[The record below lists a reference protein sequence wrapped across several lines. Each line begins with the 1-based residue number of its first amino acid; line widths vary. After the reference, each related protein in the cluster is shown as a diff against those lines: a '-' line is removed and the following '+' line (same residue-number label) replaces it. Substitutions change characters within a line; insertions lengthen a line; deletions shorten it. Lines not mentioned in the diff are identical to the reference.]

1 MPADWSQAFDD
12 PIPLPDGRELRTL
25 REAADYILALP
36 GHTRQSE
43 PWQIAAQMLLTVA
56 EGRGPLMFA
65 DIGMRRAIHHGRP
78 APEKLPRRKRAKV
91 YRIVG

>member
-25 REAADYILALP
+25 REAGDYILALT
-36 GHTRQSE
+36 GKTRQSK
-43 PWQIAAQMLLTVA
+43 PWQIATRMLLTVA

-78 APEKLPRRKRAKV
+78 APEKPPRRKRAKAF
-91 YRIVG
+91 RLIR

>member
-25 REAADYILALP
+25 REAADTILALP
-36 GHTRQSE
+36 GQTRQSE
-43 PWQIAAQMLLTVA
+43 HWRVAAQMLLTVA

-65 DIGMRRAIHHGRP
+65 DIGMRRAINHGRP
-78 APEKLPRRKRAKV
+78 APKKPPRSKRAKV
-91 YRIVG
+91 FRIVG